1 MTPAERFGEQLRR
14 DRERAG
20 ISLAAIAER
29 TNVIASHFAALERG
43 DCSNWPPGVYSRAFL
58 RGYARAIGLHPEQV
72 LAEAAQYFTNFN
84 DEGLPLSMRCP
95 EAKLELRMQL
105 DAPNPDYQRIIRTGI
120 VFAVDA
126 AIALAAGLA
135 VSLVGGRFWMTVAL
149 VWAFCHAV
157 SLFRSSGIPRSAF
170 LLPKIASRPAPV
182 PHTETDEEP
191 FGEEVLDA
199 ESV

>member
-1 MTPAERFGEQLRR
+1 
-14 DRERAG
+14 
-20 ISLAAIAER
+20 
-29 TNVIASHFAALERG
+29 
-43 DCSNWPPGVYSRAFL
+43 
-58 RGYARAIGLHPEQV
+58 
-72 LAEAAQYFTNFN
+72 
-84 DEGLPLSMRCP
+84 
-95 EAKLELRMQL
+95 
-105 DAPNPDYQRIIRTGI
+105 
-120 VFAVDA
+120 
-126 AIALAAGLA
+126 
-135 VSLVGGRFWMTVAL
+135 VGGRFWMTVAL